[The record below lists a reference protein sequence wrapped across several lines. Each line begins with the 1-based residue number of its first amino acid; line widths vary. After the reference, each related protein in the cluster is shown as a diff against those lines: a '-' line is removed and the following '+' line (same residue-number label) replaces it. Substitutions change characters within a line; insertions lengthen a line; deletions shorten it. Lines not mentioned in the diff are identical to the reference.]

1 MDQEA
6 CSWKAQTAKRSAKI
20 SRGRTMPVDSR
31 AGRISAMKMT
41 ERSPKGPKPDFE
53 RPAKSAAARARS
65 QAVREKSGMQEEGGR
80 NFLESVRGR
89 EG

>member
-1 MDQEA
+1 
-6 CSWKAQTAKRSAKI
+6 
-20 SRGRTMPVDSR
+20 MPVDSR

-65 QAVREKSGMQEEGGR
+65 QAVREKSGMQKESGEKFWNQLGAEKGS
-80 NFLESVRGR
+80 LEIGIACIKY
-89 EG
+89 GNL

>member
-1 MDQEA
+1 
-6 CSWKAQTAKRSAKI
+6 
-20 SRGRTMPVDSR
+20 MPVDSR

-65 QAVREKSGMQEEGGR
+65 QAVRERSGMQEESVGK
-80 NFLESVRGR
+80 FLESVRDRDG
-89 EG
+89 

>member
-1 MDQEA
+1 
-6 CSWKAQTAKRSAKI
+6 
-20 SRGRTMPVDSR
+20 
-31 AGRISAMKMT
+31 MKMT

>member
-1 MDQEA
+1 
-6 CSWKAQTAKRSAKI
+6 
-20 SRGRTMPVDSR
+20 MPVDSR

-65 QAVREKSGMQEEGGR
+65 QADRERSGMQEESIGK
-80 NFLESVRGR
+80 FLESVRDR